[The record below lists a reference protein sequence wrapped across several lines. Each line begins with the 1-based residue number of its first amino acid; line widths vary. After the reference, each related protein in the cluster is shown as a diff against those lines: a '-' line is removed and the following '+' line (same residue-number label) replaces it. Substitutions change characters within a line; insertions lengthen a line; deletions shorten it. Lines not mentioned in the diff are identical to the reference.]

1 MKRDLKAASEK
12 QLVTYK
18 GTLRSSADFSVK
30 TLQVRRAWHD
40 IFKVLKKKSYNQD
53 YSIWQG
59 CRSELKATKRFTDK
73 QKLKEF
79 INTKPVLQEM
89 LKELV

>member
-40 IFKVLKKKSYNQD
+40 IFKVLKEKILQPRLFHLARL
-53 YSIWQG
+53 SIRTEGNKEIYRQA
-59 CRSELKATKRFTDK
+59 KAKGVY
-73 QKLKEF
+73 QH
-79 INTKPVLQEM
+79 
-89 LKELV
+89 